1 VAATAVRVLVKRASG
16 ASPGLYAKLV
26 AMAALWGGVFV
37 AGRMVA
43 LEAPPLTTAA
53 LRFVVAIAVLI
64 PLVYGREGGLP
75 KLDAGQLW
83 TMFLLGLTGVAVF
96 SGFFFAG
103 LERVPAGRGALI
115 MALNPIGTALAM
127 ALLLHERLAGARW
140 LGIALALAGVA
151 VVISR
156 GDPGAFAS
164 GALGVGELMF
174 FGSVAG
180 WVTYTIIGRGVLG
193 KVSALATTTYAAL
206 FGTAILAAGALFEQP
221 WRAIGA
227 FDARAWIAVAYLGS
241 FGTVLPFVF
250 FNEGVRR
257 IGPSR
262 TTIFINLVPVFGV
275 TLGAAVLGEPIL
287 ASMAVGG
294 AMVIGGVALT
304 NRGSPR

>member
-1 VAATAVRVLVKRASG
+1 MKSSLGGSL
-16 ASPGLYAKLV
+16 GLYAKLV
-26 AMAALWGGVFV
+26 AMAVLWGGVFV

-43 LEAPPLTTAA
+43 LQAPPLTTAA
-53 LRFVVAIAVLI
+53 LRFVVALAVLM
-64 PLVYGREGGLP
+64 PLVYAWEGGLP
-75 KLDAGQLW
+75 KLDRLQAG

-115 MALNPIGTALAM
+115 MALNPVGTALAM
-127 ALLLHERLAGARW
+127 ALVLHERLAASRW

-156 GDPGAFAS
+156 GDLGSLAT
-164 GALGVGELMF
+164 GALGAGELML

-180 WVTYTIIGRGVLG
+180 WVAYAIVGRSVLG
-193 KVSALATTTYAAL
+193 KVSALATTTYSAL

-221 WRAIGA
+221 WRALA
-227 FDARAWIAVAYLGS
+227 ALDARAWVALAYLGS
-241 FGTVLPFVF
+241 FGTVLPFMF

-262 TTIFINLVPVFGV
+262 TAVFINLVPVFGV
-275 TLGAAVLGEPIL
+275 SLAALILGEPIL

-294 AMVIGGVALT
+294 AMVIAGVALT
-304 NRGSPR
+304 NRAART

>member
-1 VAATAVRVLVKRASG
+1 
-16 ASPGLYAKLV
+16 
-26 AMAALWGGVFV
+26 MAALWGGVFI

-53 LRFVVAIAVLI
+53 LRFVVAIAVLV
-64 PLVYGREGGLP
+64 PLVYAWEGGLP
-75 KLDAGQLW
+75 KLDGSQLRI
-83 TMFLLGLTGVAVF
+83 MFLLGLTGVAVF

-115 MALNPIGTALAM
+115 MAHNPVGTALAM
-127 ALLLHERLAGARW
+127 ALVLRERLAASRW

-156 GDPGAFAS
+156 GDPGAFGS
-164 GALGVGELMF
+164 GALGAGELMF

-180 WVTYTIIGRGVLG
+180 WVTYTIIGRSVLG
-193 KVSALATTTYAAL
+193 KVSSLATTTYAAL
-206 FGTAILAAGALFEQP
+206 FGTAILAVGALFEEG
-221 WRAIGA
+221 WRAIAA
-227 FDARAWIAVAYLGS
+227 FDARAWVAVAYLGS

-262 TTIFINLVPVFGV
+262 TAIFINLVPVFGV
-275 TLGAAVLGEPIL
+275 SLAALILGEPIL

-294 AMVIGGVALT
+294 AMVIAGVALT
-304 NRGSPR
+304 NRAARA